1 MALELT
7 IDAATLREQITLLR
21 GALGNRKLTGRQ
33 RYLITDLLR
42 LLNTLEAATPQEAA
56 GCADPQPNLNPGME
70 GNMEHEAVAA
80 E

>member
-7 IDAATLREQITLLR
+7 IDVVALREQIALLR

-42 LLNTLEAATPQEAA
+42 LLNTLEAATPQEVAVS
-56 GCADPQPNLNPGME
+56 ADPPPGMDT
-70 GNMEHEAVAA
+70 GMDHEAVAA